1 MKRMTFELPDNAIAM
16 AFTIV
21 ISEGAYSITTFTE
34 CHRTDDGSV
43 FTISRI
49 KDDKER
55 YECKRSD
62 AE

>member
-1 MKRMTFELPDNAIAM
+1 MKRMTFELPDGAIAM

-21 ISEGAYSITTFTE
+21 ITEGAHSITTFTE
-34 CHRTDDGSV
+34 CHSVHDGSV
-43 FTISRI
+43 FTISKI
-49 KDDKER
+49 KNDEAR